1 MYGNGISGISHW
13 VTGYTGFSGVTEE
26 QNGNYLALHASADNG
41 AVIQA
46 NLQGGSLGWVTLDSD
61 GIIICRLHE
70 NSNVVQFRAT
80 KGGVTEEITLSL
92 FGVIKESA

>member
-26 QNGNYLALHASADNG
+26 QSGNYLALHATADNG
-41 AVIQA
+41 AVIQSK
-46 NLQGGSLGWVTLDSD
+46 LQGGPLGWVTLDSD
-61 GIIICRLHE
+61 GIVICRLHD
-70 NSNVVQFRAT
+70 NSGVVQFRAT